1 MSSEFFSA
9 SFFSASASFASRSF
23 WEERRVSSSEDAAA
37 REEDAPIQDKL
48 KSIWNSDHELLTSQT
63 ETNLGRLTAV
73 SSDPRSPTL
82 KLESSPPDSG

>member
-37 REEDAPIQDKL
+37 REEDAPIQDKS
-48 KSIWNSDHELLTSQT
+48 KSAWNSDHELFAGKS
-63 ETNLGRLTAV
+63 ETNLGHLTAV
-73 SSDPRSPTL
+73 SSDPRSPA
-82 KLESSPPDSG
+82 